1 VSARRLPFFTVLLA
15 LGISAASSGAMVP
28 FDVQVPL
35 VLKALTYDRNL
46 KSRAGDQVR
55 IAVLVSPRGRSA
67 AANELSASL
76 AALPERTVNG
86 MPVVFKEVA
95 FTDQAGLDQAL
106 GAGRWAAAYVLPGF
120 TGDELAQIRRVCES
134 RRVLAVAAQA
144 EEVEGALA
152 FGIGAQGGKP
162 QLVVNLPNA
171 RACGTDF
178 DLALLRLARVIQ

>member
-1 VSARRLPFFTVLLA
+1 LTAVLLLTVSAA
-15 LGISAASSGAMVP
+15 GSAAMVP

-55 IAVLVSPRGRSA
+55 IAVVVPSRGRGA
-67 AANELSASL
+67 AADLSASL

-86 MPVVFKEVA
+86 MPVVFKEVP
-95 FTDQAGLDQAL
+95 FTDQASLDQAL
-106 GAGRWAAAYVLPGF
+106 AQGRWAAAYVMPGF
-120 TGDELAQIRRVCES
+120 GQEELAQIRRVCES
-134 RRVLAVAAQA
+134 RRVLAVAALA
-144 EEVEGALA
+144 DEVEQGLA

-162 QLVVNLPNA
+162 QLVVNLPTA

-178 DLALLRLARVIQ
+178 DLALLRLAKVIQ